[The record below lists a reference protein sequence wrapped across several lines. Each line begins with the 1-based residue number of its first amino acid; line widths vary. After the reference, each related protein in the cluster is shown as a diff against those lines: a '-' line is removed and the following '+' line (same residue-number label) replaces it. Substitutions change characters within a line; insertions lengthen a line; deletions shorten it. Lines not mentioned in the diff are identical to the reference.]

1 MRVPCGRI
9 LGLMWC
15 LGMAASAAWASEPQT
30 LCGRGPLAQLLE
42 PDRLQAGP
50 AAAVWLA
57 PDRLRWSGLN
67 ALPVGARAELVSA
80 DPGRLVRDGMGQL
93 LGADRRIPLT
103 PAPRAPASPNAPTD
117 LLLQSPL
124 SQGDWRALS
133 QSQLALVVLA
143 ADGRILQS
151 SALQMGALLDWAF
164 ADQARREALGY
175 LPAQSS
181 WRIWAPSAR
190 AVRLCRQQ
198 GQQWSLT
205 PARRIESSGI
215 WQVAHSPEQ
224 TALAIAQVEVF
235 VPGVGL
241 VLNQVTD
248 PYAHALT
255 GNSRHFALMRLDDP
269 RATPKGWQQ
278 TLRKTQRSL
287 PNHDM
292 VIYELHVRDF
302 SWADATVPQADRGR
316 YRAFTHLRSRGMQ
329 HLARLAGAGLTDVHL
344 LPVFDLA
351 TVDEQACDPQA
362 KVRAED
368 CYNWGYDPYHFNAP
382 EGVYA
387 SNPDDPFARIREFRE
402 MVMGLRSIGLRV
414 GMDVVYNHTARS
426 GQDPKSVLDRVVP
439 GYYHRLSPKGAM
451 EQSTCCE
458 NTATE
463 RVMMD
468 KLMRDSLVLWASAY
482 GIESFRFDLMGHQPR
497 QAMVQAQMELE
508 RQLGRPINFLGEG
521 WNFGEVADGRLFPQA
536 SQLSLYGT
544 GIGSFSDRS
553 RDAIR
558 GGSAGDRGADL
569 ASRRGLIHGVLTPE
583 AMDLVRLALVGNLRE
598 IEIQT
603 QSGLTRA
610 GQDLPYAGQ
619 PAGYAAS
626 ADEVVHYVENHDN
639 HTLFDLNVLRAP
651 LDWNAERL
659 ARAQLLA
666 LSTTALSQGIAY
678 FHAGVDILRSKSM
691 DRNSYDSGD
700 AVNQIDW
707 SLQDNGFGAS
717 TPPREDHEQEWPLM
731 QERLQAKARD
741 RVRPSPRQIQWVH
754 QGLLDL
760 LQIRRSSPLF
770 SLGSQ
775 AEIQSRA
782 EWLTGREGEGVLG
795 LRLHARPSDGP
806 GVKSLVLAINFGEQ
820 EARLATRLGPGER
833 LSLHPVHQSAQA
845 ADPRPKASRWS
856 AQEQTLVVPALTAV
870 VWEVQK

>member
-1 MRVPCGRI
+1 MRVLRRRL
-9 LGLMWC
+9 LGALIC
-15 LGMAASAAWASEPQT
+15 LGVATPAASASDRLG
-30 LCGRGPLAQLLE
+30 LCERGPQAQVLAA
-42 PDRLQAGP
+42 DRLQAGP
-50 AAAVWLA
+50 AATVLVA
-57 PDRLRWSGLN
+57 PGRFRWAGLQ
-67 ALPVGARAELVSA
+67 ALPSSARIELVSGQA
-80 DPGRLVRDGMGQL
+80 GTLARDSLGRLVGAEQRWSLRPEASSPQDLQL
-93 LGADRRIPLT
+93 LQDPGPEQWR
-103 PAPRAPASPNAPTD
+103 
-117 LLLQSPL
+117 LL
-124 SQGDWRALS
+124 A
-133 QSQLALVVLA
+133 QSQLAMVVLA
-143 ADGRILQS
+143 PDDRILLS
-151 SALQMGALLDWAF
+151 SSIQMGTLLDLAF
-164 ADQARREALGY
+164 ADQARHQTLGY
-175 LPAQSS
+175 HPSKARWS
-181 WRIWAPSAR
+181 IWAPSAK
-190 AVRLCRQQ
+190 AVNLCRQQ
-198 GQQWSLT
+198 GGGWSLT
-205 PARRIESSGI
+205 PAVRDESSGV
-215 WQVAHSPEQ
+215 WSVEHAAEQ
-224 TALAIAQVEVF
+224 ASIAIAQVEVF

-255 GNSRHFALMRLDDP
+255 GNSRHFALVRLDDP
-269 RATPKGWQQ
+269 RATPRGWQQ
-278 TLRKTQRSL
+278 SLRKTQRIL
-287 PNHDM
+287 ANHDL

-302 SWADATVPQADRGR
+302 SWADSTVPSADRGR

-329 HLARLAGAGLTDVHL
+329 HLARLARAGLTDVHL
-344 LPVFDLA
+344 LPVFDIA
-351 TVDEQACDPQA
+351 TVDEKACNP
-362 KVRAED
+362 KSMSRADD
-368 CYNWGYDPYHFNAP
+368 CFNWGYDPYHFNAP

-387 SNPDDPFARIREFRE
+387 SQPDDPLVRIREFRE
-402 MVMGLRSIGLRV
+402 MVMALRRIGLRV

-426 GQDPKSVLDRVVP
+426 GQDLKSVLDRVVP
-439 GYYHRLSPKGAM
+439 GYYHRLSPQGAM

-468 KLMRDSLVLWASAY
+468 KLMRDSLVLWATAY

-497 QAMVQAQMELE
+497 QAMVQAQIELN
-508 RQLGRPINFLGEG
+508 RRLGRPINLLGEG

-544 GIGSFSDRS
+544 GIGTFSDRS

-569 ASRRGLIHGVLTPE
+569 AKRGGLIHGVITPE
-583 AMDLVRLALVGNLRE
+583 AMNLVRLALVGNLRE

-603 QSGLTRA
+603 QMGSTRSGQA
-610 GQDLPYAGQ
+610 LPYAGQ

-651 LDWNAERL
+651 RHWDADRL

-666 LSTTALSQGIAY
+666 LSTTALAQGIAY

-717 TPPREDHEQEWPLM
+717 TPPREDHEQEWSLM
-731 QERLQAKARD
+731 QERLQDRAR
-741 RVRPSPRQIQWVH
+741 VKPSPKQIQWVH
-754 QGLLDL
+754 QGLLNL

-775 AEIQSRA
+775 AEIQSRV
-782 EWLTGREGEGVLG
+782 EWLKGELGHGLIG

-806 GVKSLVLAINFGEQ
+806 GVKSVVLAINFGEQ
-820 EARLATRLGPGER
+820 DARLSVPLRGGER
-833 LSLHPVHQSAQA
+833 LALHPVHRSPQA
-845 ADPRPKASRWS
+845 ADRRPMSSHWSRRG
-856 AQEQTLVVPALTAV
+856 QMLTVPALTAV
-870 VWEVQK
+870 VWEVQT